1 MCDGQH
7 RKKLIYYITPATGN
21 FRLFIFLTTEKSN
34 WQLKNFSRGLFFF
47 CQIFF
52 WFCLF
57 LAKNVKF
64 ASITS
69 RIHSRN
75 T

>member
-47 CQIFF
+47 LSDFF
-52 WFCLF
+52 LVLF
-57 LAKNVKF
+57 VFSKKC
-64 ASITS
+64 
-69 RIHSRN
+69 
-75 T
+75 

>member
-21 FRLFIFLTTEKSN
+21 FRFIYFLLQRN
-34 WQLKNFSRGLFFF
+34 QIANLKTFPEVCFFF
-47 CQIFF
+47 FVRFF

-69 RIHSRN
+69 RIHCRN